1 MRRGRAWLVAVTAI
15 VTACGDGS
23 EHPES
28 CAASMSTGPVPL
40 VMPTLRRLRLHI
52 DPDFAPE
59 EPLMPLAVSDS
70 GHIIFLQDRRQH
82 EMALTMVDSSG
93 RLIGRFARRG
103 SGPGEVYSASYAAFI
118 GSSVLV
124 VDNDDQARLLSYDAS
139 LQPGM
144 FRSLRFGW
152 RIVGRGTSGLAAF
165 LPAELGGPRLE
176 FIPVDES
183 GVPRRL
189 IGSSDTLFAEVL
201 KSWGQFQR
209 DGPPVAIGPS
219 GLVLGDGMRYRL
231 YFHDSTGQLR
241 WHAARSVPPRRRS
254 PVELAHDSA
263 TLRRALRFRSP
274 DGRIMEVPGVR
285 DRMARL
291 VSDPLPYFGI
301 HSLAMDATGRLWVI
315 GTGRDSTFVD
325 IWADTL
331 LVGRKMLPC
340 RDHRGAVSPDG
351 TFIALLCE
359 ADDDSGAGADVQLY
373 RVEQAEAR

>member
-1 MRRGRAWLVAVTAI
+1 
-15 VTACGDGS
+15 
-23 EHPES
+23 
-28 CAASMSTGPVPL
+28 MSTGPVPL
-40 VMPTLRRLRLHI
+40 VMPTLRRLTLHI

-93 RLIGRFARRG
+93 TLIGRFARRG
-103 SGPGEVYSASYAAFI
+103 SGPGEVHSASYAAFI
-118 GSSVLV
+118 DGSALI
-124 VDNDDQARLLSYDAS
+124 VDNDQARLMSFDAS
-139 LQPGM
+139 LHPDM

-152 RIVGRGTSGLAAF
+152 RIVSRGMSGLAAF
-165 LPAELGGPRLE
+165 LPAELGGPKLE

-183 GVPRRL
+183 RGPRRL
-189 IGSSDTLFAEVL
+189 IGSRDTLFTEVVN
-201 KSWGQFQR
+201 SRGQFQR
-209 DGPPVAIGPS
+209 DGPPVALGRS

-231 YFHDSTGQLR
+231 YFYDSTGQLR
-241 WHAARSVPPRRRS
+241 WQAGRNVPPRQRS

-263 TLRRALRFRSP
+263 ILRRALRFRGP

-291 VSDPLPYFGI
+291 TSEPVPYFGV
-301 HSLAMDATGRLWVI
+301 HSLVMDAMGRLWVI
-315 GTGRDSTFVD
+315 GTERDSTFVD
-325 IWADTL
+325 IWADTV

-340 RDHRGAVSPDG
+340 RDHRGAVSPGG

-359 ADDDSGAGADVQLY
+359 ADDDSSAGADVQLY
-373 RVEQAEAR
+373 RVEQAEVR